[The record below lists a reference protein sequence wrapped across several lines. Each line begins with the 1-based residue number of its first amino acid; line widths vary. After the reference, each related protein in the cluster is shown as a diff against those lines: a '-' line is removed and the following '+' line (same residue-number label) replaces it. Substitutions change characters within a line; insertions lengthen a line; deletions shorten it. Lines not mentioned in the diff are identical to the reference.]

1 MTYGSHDKGGA
12 GHQAH
17 SLSDAAEHARGR
29 GSEGQRRKELVRWGD
44 RRGGDRVLDRGE
56 NVHEGRKSRAWHQR
70 PWKECSTVGDK
81 VRQDVEEPN
90 KLIRKRGWPLKQG
103 CSNLHLRKVPGG
115 AAGIS

>member
-1 MTYGSHDKGGA
+1 MAAMIREVQDTKHTVYLMQQSTRGGGA
-12 GHQAH
+12 
-17 SLSDAAEHARGR
+17 LKDREGR
-29 GSEGQRRKELVRWGD
+29 SQLVRWGY

-56 NVHEGRKSRAWHQR
+56 NVHEGWKSRAWHQR

-90 KLIRKRGWPLKQG
+90 KLIRKRSWPLKQG

-115 AAGIS
+115 AAEIS